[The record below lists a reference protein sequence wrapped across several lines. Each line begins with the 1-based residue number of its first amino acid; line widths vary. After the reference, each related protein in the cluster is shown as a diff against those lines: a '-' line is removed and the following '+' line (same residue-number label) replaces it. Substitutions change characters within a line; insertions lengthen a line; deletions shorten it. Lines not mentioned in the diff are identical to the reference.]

1 MVGEDIT
8 EAVLGVNGNQ
18 VRLGIAAPKVVAVH
32 REEIFERIRKEAE
45 QTQKWS
51 CVISLGQVMPTC

>member
-45 QTQKWS
+45 QTQK
-51 CVISLGQVMPTC
+51 